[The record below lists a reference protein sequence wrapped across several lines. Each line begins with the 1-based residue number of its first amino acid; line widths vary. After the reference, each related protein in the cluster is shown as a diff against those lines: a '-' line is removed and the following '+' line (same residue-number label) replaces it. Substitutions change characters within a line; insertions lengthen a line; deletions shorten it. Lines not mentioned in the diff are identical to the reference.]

1 MFSNKNQTILLAT
14 ISGMILGMLLI
25 AIVDILISD
34 SINTADDIARNLS
47 KCVRSAD
54 AVNDDSYSQ
63 RSLRITD
70 CMSGNYYLFTGT
82 RPSSHCYSENI
93 MHIQVKHIMPS
104 CYESPKL
111 ISKFLKLLQIS

>member
-34 SINTADDIARNLS
+34 SINTADDIARNLK
-47 KCVRSAD
+47 KCVSSAN
-54 AVNDDSYSQ
+54 AMNDDSDSQ

-82 RPSSHCYSENI
+82 RPTSTCYSENI
-93 MHIQVKHIMPS
+93 MYIQVKHIMPS